1 MIGDERKG
9 IYNGCER
16 NNGIRIYREPT
27 VYTYGLLPRNCLE
40 LWISRDIFGGANGKQ
55 LPVAK
60 YGPCLCSPETRQ
72 VYDAGLGL
80 HNSKGSLQL

>member
-27 VYTYGLLPRNCLE
+27 VYTYGLLP
-40 LWISRDIFGGANGKQ
+40 
-55 LPVAK
+55 
-60 YGPCLCSPETRQ
+60 
-72 VYDAGLGL
+72 
-80 HNSKGSLQL
+80 